1 MLNYKTDI
9 ISKIQ
14 IAGNYRTKTLV
25 CVCVFPE
32 KEKSAWKKRGTEG
45 FYRLKHIN
53 QLQCVY
59 GLIWTLNFPQTQ
71 KMWQLEIVGSDWV
84 FDTIN

>member
-32 KEKSAWKKRGTEG
+32 KKKKCMEKKR
-45 FYRLKHIN
+45 YRRIL
-53 QLQCVY
+53 
-59 GLIWTLNFPQTQ
+59 
-71 KMWQLEIVGSDWV
+71 
-84 FDTIN
+84 

>member
-25 CVCVFPE
+25 CVFPE
-32 KEKSAWKKRGTEG
+32 KKKVHGKKE
-45 FYRLKHIN
+45 
-53 QLQCVY
+53 V
-59 GLIWTLNFPQTQ
+59 Q
-71 KMWQLEIVGSDWV
+71 KDFID
-84 FDTIN
+84 

>member
-25 CVCVFPE
+25 CVCVFPGKKKVHGK
-32 KEKSAWKKRGTEG
+32 KE
-45 FYRLKHIN
+45 
-53 QLQCVY
+53 V
-59 GLIWTLNFPQTQ
+59 Q
-71 KMWQLEIVGSDWV
+71 KDFID
-84 FDTIN
+84 